1 MLNTA
6 MKLFFTIAALLSLSN
21 AAVLT
26 VSPGESIQ
34 AAIELAQPGDTVD
47 ITPGEYHED
56 LVSVRDGEID
66 KRITIRGSRDA
77 ILFGTGKENRLV
89 QIHHDYITLDGFE
102 INGKIGP
109 GDKEEHWVDKLLYA
123 HGNRETRVIKQY
135 GTEFRSA
142 IDGLI
147 ISNMKLTNA
156 GAECARM
163 RYFVTNAQFFSNHVE
178 NCGVWDFVL
187 GGMKAKNGE
196 LLYLGTSS
204 NQIMDGKNPTGEIDQ
219 TRYIHVHHNT
229 FISYGNEV
237 SQTLP
242 SRKT

>member
-1 MLNTA
+1 M
-6 MKLFFTIAALLSLSN
+6 MKLFFAIASLLSWSN

-26 VSPGESIQ
+26 VKPGESIQ
-34 AAIELAQPGDTVD
+34 ASIELAQPGDTVELKD
-47 ITPGEYHED
+47 GEYIED
-56 LVSVRDGEID
+56 IVTIRDGEPD

-77 ILFGTGKENRLV
+77 ILFGTGKENRLF
-89 QIHHDYITLDGFE
+89 QIHHDYITLDGFT
-102 INGKIGP
+102 IDGKIGP
-109 GDKEEHWVDKLLYA
+109 GDKEEHWIDKLLYA

-178 NCGVWDFVL
+178 NCGVYDFVL

-204 NQIMDGKNPTGEIDQ
+204 NQIGDGKNPTSEIDQ
-219 TRYIHVHHNT
+219 TRFIHIHHNT
-229 FISYGNEV
+229 LISYGNEV
-237 SQTLP
+237 RQKLP
-242 SRKT
+242 CRKT